1 MFCTK
6 CGKEIPEGSLY
17 CVGCGTKVEGTP
29 VQPQT
34 TKVSS
39 TNNKKLM
46 GIIIALAAVFI
57 IVVVVLGIIIIGKLG
72 DKEEP
77 EKKTS
82 KKTRTEASV
91 DKDVD
96 DSDDSDDIALEDD
109 EDEEEKQEE
118 TEEASSDDVS
128 AYIAERFPRL
138 VEGYQTPKSEDSIW
152 IPIDDEIRAKLDALD
167 SDYNKV
173 AWVVEYSFRS
183 VPSVVVS
190 YALNENCGIPYV
202 FVAFTNVGN
211 KPISIE
217 GTLNV
222 CDFDLN
228 QLNSGY
234 PHTGMLQVGGT
245 YICPIACPGID
256 ENNVDVGYNEFT
268 MDLSPATP
276 GSYASSATIG
286 ESSSGSIITSLSVE
300 NTCDRKENMGQITV
314 LLLDE
319 KGFPVANG
327 YVFAATSI
335 DSGAKLE
342 TDADIG
348 ILDEDVDKVKD
359 VAIFCSPYVTGQ

>member
-109 EDEEEKQEE
+109 L
-118 TEEASSDDVS
+118 T
-128 AYIAERFPRL
+128 I
-138 VEGYQTPKSEDSIW
+138 
-152 IPIDDEIRAKLDALD
+152 
-167 SDYNKV
+167 
-173 AWVVEYSFRS
+173 
-183 VPSVVVS
+183 
-190 YALNENCGIPYV
+190 CGIISGKIPY
-202 FVAFTNVGN
+202 
-211 KPISIE
+211 
-217 GTLNV
+217 
-222 CDFDLN
+222 
-228 QLNSGY
+228 
-234 PHTGMLQVGGT
+234 
-245 YICPIACPGID
+245 
-256 ENNVDVGYNEFT
+256 
-268 MDLSPATP
+268 
-276 GSYASSATIG
+276 
-286 ESSSGSIITSLSVE
+286 
-300 NTCDRKENMGQITV
+300 KE
-314 LLLDE
+314 
-319 KGFPVANG
+319 
-327 YVFAATSI
+327 
-335 DSGAKLE
+335 
-342 TDADIG
+342 
-348 ILDEDVDKVKD
+348 
-359 VAIFCSPYVTGQ
+359 

>member
-34 TKVSS
+34 SKVSS

-96 DSDDSDDIALEDD
+96 DSDDSDDIALADD

-118 TEEASSDDVS
+118 TEEASGDDVS

-234 PHTGMLQVGGT
+234 PHT
-245 YICPIACPGID
+245 
-256 ENNVDVGYNEFT
+256 
-268 MDLSPATP
+268 
-276 GSYASSATIG
+276 
-286 ESSSGSIITSLSVE
+286 
-300 NTCDRKENMGQITV
+300 V